1 MKSKHLLLTLLLA
14 LVVPWAANA
23 QQTQTQTLTVYEN
36 ATGTSNYV
44 PVYGTWADAYLKC
57 EFIVPATELTNMVG
71 GTISKMEFAVS
82 SVASEAWTGTFQVFM
97 KEVTG
102 TTLSAWS
109 GTTDATIVYE
119 GQLNGTTNPM
129 IVTFSNN
136 NTYTYEGGNLLIGFY
151 QTEKGSFKGIT
162 FKGQS
167 ATGASGSNYNSG
179 SLANVSFTQR
189 NFIPTTT
196 FTYVPAAQTD
206 CEKPETV
213 AASQITQN
221 TAMLN
226 WEGGSTPGNGYNG
239 ELKGGQYADWTR
251 VFTHASQG
259 VMLTGLVENTAYQAR
274 VQTVC
279 SSPNDPEEE
288 ASNWKTT
295 NFITPAYFSNFKAEI
310 VPGQGTKATFSW
322 TANGDPTEWQLC
334 INGDETNL
342 ITMTENP
349 FTYEGFTPETTY
361 TAKMRA
367 FVGDN
372 TGAWSNIQTFTPTD
386 SYLLTLNDGVDENT
400 YVPVYGSYCDYGN
413 RSQFIIP
420 AADLTAMQ
428 WGTLSELTFY
438 SSNEVTGGN
447 YNNVPYFQNVVFKVY
462 LTEVSKTT
470 FESAEFFDWSNLNEV
485 YNGSLVWSGKEWVFN
500 IEDTY
505 TYKGGNLLIGLH
517 QTEWTSSYT
526 TINWL
531 GVNQPSGSNTAVSQ
545 YANSSHS
552 WTANAIQFKA
562 FLPKV
567 TIKYIPGEEPDCLPV
582 SGLTLGEIAA
592 TSAKLGWTA
601 SASGETHWKLQYRV
615 SGTSEWS
622 TVVVAENDLVQGFY
636 PLQGLTDNTRYNWQ
650 VAAWCGYPEDEPI
663 SDYVSGDDFD
673 TPCLPIAAL
682 PLETF
687 EDYQGTTNSNINNL
701 PDCWNYINTCT
712 NSSYSGTPNIYS
724 GSSYA
729 YSGTKSLRFYSY
741 SYYPAENYAIL
752 PMMENLDGMR
762 IKFYARYYNNNTNL
776 IVGTMT
782 DPKDATTFEALENGT
797 ISDLTTTYK
806 PYKLNLTGAS
816 GKYIALKIAGTS
828 SYSVTVYVDNI
839 LVEAIPDCEENEGLA
854 VVANSVGKRAASF
867 RWTAPDGQNA
877 WQIGFSLTN
886 STEDITYTADV
897 DNPDGSEVTGLE
909 PGTTYYAWVR
919 GNCTASEHGYSVWS
933 SGYVTFTTDV
943 ACPVP
948 ATPVVDAESIEEER
962 AFMTWVA
969 GGEETAWN
977 IQLATYDASTET
989 WSEYEMIKENHQST
1003 SYTIEGLTQA
1013 HTYRVRVQAICGGE
1027 DGVSDWSNYAEFDT
1041 KASCFVPE
1049 NFELTEGSETASGA
1063 TVTWTGTSDHYQVEY
1078 REAVLIYEDDFESYT
1093 ASTSTVPTDWTRVNG
1108 SPDVYGSYYHSGSK
1122 CLRFTGSY
1130 NNIIALPQFS
1140 TETNLL
1146 KISFFMR
1153 AENNSLAG
1161 DFEVGYITNV
1171 NDASTFVKV
1180 GQTYHYSDYTS
1191 YQSISDIS
1199 MASAPAG
1206 ARIAFRHIAGA
1217 TNYWWFVDDVVV
1229 ERIQG
1234 DPWNVADDNVTD
1246 LTYTFNQLDDNTT
1259 YEVRVKGV
1267 CTSGES
1273 QYSDAVT
1280 FTTLD
1285 GCPAPTN
1292 FTLGDVTEH
1301 EASFSWTQPTNG
1313 IAINEWIVKYR
1324 KSGETEWQTLT
1335 PNPEVASATLNNLDS
1350 GTLYEVLIAPA
1361 CNEEK
1366 ILEDS
1371 FQTVCEIVVVD
1382 VANPYNQDFEGSVAC
1397 WTVGEPSNNYNWV
1410 NSTSY
1415 YHSASHGMVTGGFY
1429 GPLYLYTP
1437 EFNINTTASNAELSF
1452 WSMDQYIDYYTGGD
1466 NDAGGLNIVK
1476 ITTDGTNWTQLW
1488 CPTIDELSETWKRIS
1503 IDLTS
1508 YIGQDIIICF
1518 EYQGEDAHR
1527 WSVDDVRVA
1536 VVETFTK
1543 TVNGYGDN
1551 EGGYVLIASPLADN
1565 IDATEVTNLTTG
1577 EFDLYAFDQDGDA
1590 ENNEWLNYELMTT
1603 GENPEHANFT
1613 ELENGKG
1620 YLYANESNVTLTFT
1634 GVRYNGDGV
1643 VNLEYNANAVNF
1655 AGWNLIGN
1663 PFANDATI
1671 DQNNYYRL
1679 NQEGT
1684 EVELNEGN
1692 SVGMFEGIFVK
1703 ATDVDQ
1709 TVTFTEVVG
1718 GGAVI
1723 PGGGLVEGILNLNV
1737 IREGNRIDMAR
1748 VRFGEGRGLEKF
1760 QLNPNH
1766 TKVYFE
1772 MNGKDMAVVYP
1783 EGQVG
1788 EMPVSFKAEHNGS
1801 YTLSFTS
1808 QEVSFSYLHL
1818 IDNMTG
1824 ADVDLLANPSYSF
1837 SAQTTDYASRFRLVF
1852 ATGSSIDGDSF
1863 AFINGMGNLCI
1874 FGIEG
1879 EATLQVVDV
1888 LGHVISSN
1896 QFSGSYEQKLN
1907 VAPGVYMLRL
1917 INGNDVKV
1925 QKMVIK

>member
-1 MKSKHLLLTLLLA
+1 LTLLLA
-14 LVVPWAANA
+14 ILAPWAAQA
-23 QQTQTQTLTVYEN
+23 QETLTVCN
-36 ATGTSNYV
+36 GTETNEYL
-44 PVYGTWADAYLKC
+44 PVYGYYVDTQGTTS
-57 EFIVPATELTNMVG
+57 EFIIPANTEGMSDMEG
-71 GTISKMEFAVS
+71 GTISKLTFYRS
-82 SVASEAWTGTFQVFM
+82 GSPASWGNPTIQLYLG
-97 KEVTG
+97 EVEG
-102 TTLSAWS
+102 TTLSSVNGPSNFTVVKTMVWS
-109 GTTDATIVYE
+109 NQQSTIEVE
-119 GQLNGTTNPM
+119 FDVP
-129 IVTFSNN
+129 
-136 NTYTYEGGNLLIGFY
+136 YTYGGGNLLIGTY
-151 QTEKGSFKGIT
+151 VASTGSYKHTYFFGV
-162 FKGQS
+162 S
-167 ATGASGSNYNSG
+167 APSGSGYCHYLSYNASQ
-179 SLANVSFTQR
+179 SFL
-189 NFIPTTT
+189 PKTT
-196 FTYVPAAQTD
+196 FTYEPASQGD

-213 AASQITQN
+213 TPSQITPN

-226 WEGGSTPGNGYNG
+226 WQGGSTPGNGYNV
-239 ELKGGQYADWTR
+239 EIKGGQYADWTR
-251 VFTHASQG
+251 IYSNITQG
-259 VMLTGLVENTAYQAR
+259 CQLTQLIENTSYQVR

-279 SSPNDPEEE
+279 SATETSV
-288 ASNWKTT
+288 WKSA
-295 NFITPAYFSNFKAEI
+295 NFSTPAYFSNFNVEI
-310 VPGQGTKATFSW
+310 VPGQGNKAVFSW
-322 TANGDPTEWQLC
+322 TENGFTPSDWQLC

-342 ITMTENP
+342 ISMTSNP
-349 FTYEGFTPETTY
+349 FTYEGLTPEAVT

-372 TGAWSNIQTFTPTD
+372 TGAWSNTETFTPTD
-386 SYLLTLNDGVDENT
+386 SYLVTLNDGEDVNT
-400 YVPVYGSYCDYGN
+400 YVPVHGNYCDYGN

-438 SSNEVTGGN
+438 SSNEIADT
-447 YNNVPYFQNVVFKVY
+447 YFTNVVFKVY
-462 LTEVSKTT
+462 LAEVSKTT
-470 FESAEFFDWSNLNEV
+470 FETAEFFDWSNLNEV
-485 YNGSLVWSGKEWVFN
+485 YNGSLVWSGKEWVFD

-552 WTANAIQFKA
+552 WTANAPSLRA

-567 TIKYIPGEEPDCLPV
+567 TIKYTPGEEPDCLPV
-582 SGLTLGEIAA
+582 SGLTLSEITAN
-592 TSAKLGWTA
+592 SAKLGWTA
-601 SASGETHWKLQYRV
+601 SASGETHWKLQYRM

-636 PLQGLTDNTRYNWQ
+636 PLQGLADNTRYNWQ

-687 EDYQGTTNSNINNL
+687 DDYQGTTNSNINNL

-741 SYYPAENYAIL
+741 YYYPAENYAIL
-752 PMMENLDGMR
+752 PVMENLDGMR
-762 IKFYARYYNNNTNL
+762 IKFYARYYNSNTNL

-782 DPKDATTFEALENGT
+782 DPKDATTFEALDNGT

-806 PYKLNLTGAS
+806 LYKLNLTGAS

-828 SYSVTVYVDNI
+828 SVSVTVYVDNI

-867 RWTAPDGQNA
+867 SWTAPDGQNA

-933 SGYVTFTTDV
+933 SEYVTFTTDV

-948 ATPVVDAESIEEER
+948 ATPVVDEENIEEES
-962 AFMTWVA
+962 ALMTWVA

-989 WSEYEMIKENHQST
+989 WSEYEMIEENYQST
-1003 SYTIEGLTQA
+1003 SYTIGSLTQA

-1027 DGVSDWSNYAEFDT
+1027 DGVSDWSDYAEFNT
-1041 KASCFVPE
+1041 KASCFTPE
-1049 NFELTEGSETASGA
+1049 NFELTEDSETASGA

-1108 SPDVYGSYYHSGSK
+1108 SPDVYSSYYHSGSK

-1130 NNIIALPQFS
+1130 NTIIALPQFS

-1153 AENNSLAG
+1153 AENDSRAG

-1229 ERIQG
+1229 DRLVVN
-1234 DPWNVADDNVTD
+1234 PWEIADDNIAD
-1246 LTYTFNQLDDNTT
+1246 QTYTFTQLDDNTA

-1292 FTLGDVTEH
+1292 FTLGEVTENSG
-1301 EASFSWTQPTNG
+1301 SFSWTQPTNG
-1313 IAINEWIVKYR
+1313 VEINEWVVKYR
-1324 KSGETEWQTLT
+1324 KSGETEYLTLT
-1335 PNPEVASATLNNLDS
+1335 PNPTTPSATIEGLDAS
-1350 GTLYEVLIAPA
+1350 TEYEVVIAPT
-1361 CNEEK
+1361 CNEENT
-1366 ILEDS
+1366 LEDS
-1371 FQTVCEIVVVD
+1371 FNTECAIHTL
-1382 VANPYNQDFEGSVAC
+1382 PYTYGFEDAAEFNC
-1397 WTVGEPSNNYNWV
+1397 WTMTDC
-1410 NSTSY
+1410 NSSSGIYSSANHSGNKCFYFY
-1415 YHSASHGMVTGGFY
+1415 YEANSQQCLIS
-1429 GPLYLYTP
+1429 P
-1437 EFNINTTASNAELSF
+1437 EFNCTTEMGVSFYYKNSSDSYDETFHVGYSTTTNDVDAFEWGDEIFVDKANTSWLVYTNTFPAGTKFVAIKHTSDDAFYLYLDDFTFAEPISLTKE
-1452 WSMDQYIDYYTGGD
+1452 IEPYTGEKD
-1466 NDAGGLNIVK
+1466 N
-1476 ITTDGTNWTQLW
+1476 
-1488 CPTIDELSETWKRIS
+1488 
-1503 IDLTS
+1503 
-1508 YIGQDIIICF
+1508 Y
-1518 EYQGEDAHR
+1518 Y
-1527 WSVDDVRVA
+1527 
-1536 VVETFTK
+1536 
-1543 TVNGYGDN
+1543 
-1551 EGGYVLIASPLADN
+1551 LIASPLAYDVDPTT
-1565 IDATEVTNLTTG
+1565 IEGMTEVDY
-1577 EFDLYAFDQDGDA
+1577 DLYYFDQTQ
-1590 ENNEWLNYELMTT
+1590 NLEWRN
-1603 GENPEHANFT
+1603 HKDT
-1613 ELENGKG
+1613 EVGGYKLINGKG
-1620 YLYANESNVTLTFT
+1620 YLYANNTGNDITFAGVPYVGNGTVTLTKTENAEWSGWNLVGNPFSTTATIERDFYRINEETGDEIIPGSGEINVMEGVFVEAESNGETMTFT
-1634 GVRYNGDGV
+1634 GVV
-1643 VNLEYNANAVNF
+1643 EVN
-1655 AGWNLIGN
+1655 
-1663 PFANDATI
+1663 NDQVMAI
-1671 DQNNYYRL
+1671 
-1679 NQEGT
+1679 
-1684 EVELNEGN
+1684 
-1692 SVGMFEGIFVK
+1692 
-1703 ATDVDQ
+1703 
-1709 TVTFTEVVG
+1709 
-1718 GGAVI
+1718 
-1723 PGGGLVEGILNLNV
+1723 NLNMDNILLDRAMV
-1737 IREGNRIDMAR
+1737 Y
-1748 VRFGEGRGLEKF
+1748 FGGERKLSKF

-1766 TKVYFE
+1766 TKVYIP
-1772 MNGKDMAVVYP
+1772 MDGKDYAVVNA
-1783 EGQVG
+1783 GHVG
-1788 EMPVSFKAEHNGS
+1788 EVPVSFKAEKNGS
-1801 YTLSFTS
+1801 YSLSFTS

-1824 ADVDLLANPSYSF
+1824 EDVDLLANPSYSF
-1837 SAQTTDYASRFRLVF
+1837 DARTTDYESRFRLVF
-1852 ATGSSIDGDSF
+1852 ATGSSVDGDNF
-1863 AFINGMGNLCI
+1863 GFINGMGNLCI
-1874 FGIEG
+1874 FGIDG
-1879 EATLQVVDV
+1879 TATVQVVDV
-1888 LGHVISSN
+1888 TGRMLSSET
-1896 QFSGSYEQKLN
+1896 FSGSYERKLN
-1907 VAPGVYMLRL
+1907 VAPGVYMIRL

-1925 QKMVIK
+1925 QKMIVR